1 MSQIVEI
8 TGNTNLNNSKW
19 QPHQGEEIEGLIK
32 YKGFTDDTGTIST
45 IGERVIDETFKILEM
60 CGDPT
65 EKQNVET
72 GLVIGYVQSGK
83 TLSFTSVTALA
94 KDNRYQIVII
104 IAGTS
109 IPLSEQSFE
118 RMKQDLRIETRY
130 DRKWAIIK
138 NPGTQEDRD
147 TIEMKLE
154 QWSDSTFPK
163 ENCSTL
169 LITVMKNGNRLK
181 NLTNL
186 LSDLN
191 LEEVPTLIIDDESDQ
206 ASLNTRARSN
216 AQAGTDV
223 NEGDASTIYRRINEL
238 RSIFPHHTFLQYTA
252 TPQANL
258 FINIMDRL
266 SPNFIKLLTPGN
278 GYTGGNA
285 FFIENPNLVRR
296 IPDNEIPSNHNPVHQ
311 PPESLLFS
319 LKIFFLGVVA
329 GEIKRDQR
337 NRSMMV
343 HPSRLTNSQNTF
355 FTWIRNVCES
365 WKTLLQ
371 SNSLSDE
378 EEKKEL
384 LKEFKEAYNDLQL
397 TVNDLPAFEELTN
410 TRLLHSI
417 KNTRIMEINA
427 SRGRTPEIRW
437 NDFYSHILVGGQA
450 MDRGFTV
457 EGLTVSYMPRPL
469 AMGQVDT
476 TLQRARFFG
485 YKGSYLGFCRVW
497 LDNAN
502 IEAFKAIIEHE
513 EDVRKRLEEFDVNN
527 KHLNEWDRE
536 AVLDQM
542 LRLTRPN
549 VLYNDIDRDYFGQ
562 EWFTVG
568 APHDTESLIEYNK
581 SVVVDFTANHIDEFK
596 LNPGHFE
603 RTDLQKHLEVEL
615 PLDKTLKQLLNKLKF
630 TKETDSQ
637 TYSSLRGLLSSYL
650 QENPDETCIVYL
662 MSARIEEEQI
672 VQTIRQRRL
681 NQNDNI
687 QQLFQGEQPTT
698 NGRLRKGEVYIGDRN
713 IKNDEKVTIQIHRL
727 NLTDVRSNPILD
739 DNGNVI
745 YSDVFSVAIWI
756 PEAIGKDIIR
766 QPDNII

>member
-1 MSQIVEI
+1 M
-8 TGNTNLNNSKW
+8 NPNLKS
-19 QPHQGEEIEGLIK
+19 
-32 YKGFTDDTGTIST
+32 
-45 IGERVIDETFKILEM
+45 IL
-60 CGDPT
+60 
-65 EKQNVET
+65 
-72 GLVIGYVQSGK
+72 
-83 TLSFTSVTALA
+83 
-94 KDNRYQIVII
+94 YQIVII

-118 RMKQDLRIETRY
+118 RMKKDLRVDTRF
-130 DRKWAIIK
+130 DRKWTIIK
-138 NPGTQEDRD
+138 NAGTQEDRD

-154 QWSDSTFPK
+154 QWADQTFPR

-169 LITVMKNGNRLK
+169 LITVMKNGSRLR

-186 LSDLN
+186 LSGLN
-191 LEEVPTLIIDDESDQ
+191 LIGVPTLIIDDESDQ
-206 ASLNTRARSN
+206 ASLNTRARAN
-216 AQAGTDV
+216 AQAGEDV

-238 RSIFPHHTFLQYTA
+238 RSVFPHHTFLQYTA

-258 FINIMDRL
+258 FINIKDRL
-266 SPNFIKLLTPGN
+266 SPNFIKLLTPGS
-278 GYTGGNA
+278 GYTGGNT
-285 FFIENPNLVRR
+285 FFVQNPNLIRR
-296 IPDNEIPSNHNPVHQ
+296 IPNNEIPSNHNPVHE

-343 HPSRLTNSQNTF
+343 HPSRLTNSQNIF

-371 SNSLSDE
+371 STSPSDADE
-378 EEKKEL
+378 RFEL
-384 LKEFKEAYNDLQL
+384 LREFKEAYEDLHL
-397 TVNDLPAFEELTN
+397 TVSDLPAFDELTN

-427 SRGRTPEIRW
+427 SRGKTPEIRW
-437 NDFYSHILVGGQA
+437 SDFYSHILIGGQA

-469 AMGQVDT
+469 ATGQVDT

-502 IEAFKAIIEHE
+502 IEAFRAIIEHE
-513 EDVRKRLEEFDVNN
+513 EDVRQRLEEFDINN
-527 KHLNEWDRE
+527 KHLDTWDRQ
-536 AVLDQM
+536 AVLDRM

-549 VLYNDIDRDYFGQ
+549 ILYNDINRDYFGQ
-562 EWFTVG
+562 EWFIVG
-568 APHDTESLIEYNK
+568 APHDTEKLIPYNK
-581 SVVVDFTANHIDEFK
+581 SVVENFVGNHINSFTTNK
-596 LNPGHFE
+596 GHIE
-603 RTDLQKHLEVEL
+603 RTDLQKHLEAEL
-615 PLDKTLKQLLNKLKF
+615 PLEESLKELLNRLKF

-637 TYSSLRGLLSSYL
+637 TYSSLRGLINSYL
-650 QENPDETCIVYL
+650 QENPNETCLVYVI
-662 MSARIEEEQI
+662 SARVESNSY

-687 QQLFQGEQPTT
+687 QQLFQGEQPTS
-698 NGRLRKGEVYIGDRN
+698 NGRLKKGEVYIGDRN
-713 IKNDEKVTIQIHRL
+713 IKNQDKVTIQIHRL
-727 NLTDVRSNPILD
+727 NLTDVSGNAILD
-739 DNGNVI
+739 EDGNVI
-745 YSDVFSVAIWI
+745 YNDLVSVSIWI
-756 PEAIGKDIIR
+756 PETIGKDIIR
-766 QPDNII
+766 QTDNI

>member
-1 MSQIVEI
+1 MAEIVEI
-8 TGNTNLNNSKW
+8 TGSTNPNNSKW
-19 QPHQGEEIEGLIK
+19 QPYQGEEIEGLLK
-32 YKGFTDDTGTIST
+32 HKGFTDSTGNINET
-45 IGERVIDETFKILEM
+45 GDRVIDETFKILEM
-60 CGDPT
+60 CGNPS
-65 EKQNVET
+65 EQQNVET

-83 TLSFTSVTALA
+83 TLSFTSVAALA
-94 KDNRYQIVII
+94 NDNQYQIVII

-118 RMKQDLRIETRY
+118 RMKKDLRVDTRF
-130 DRKWAIIK
+130 DRKWTIIK
-138 NPGTQEDRD
+138 NAGTQEDRD

-154 QWSDSTFPK
+154 QWADPTFPR

-169 LITVMKNGNRLK
+169 LITVMKNGSRLR

-186 LSDLN
+186 LVDLN
-191 LEEVPTLIIDDESDQ
+191 LNGVPTLIIDDESDQ
-206 ASLNTRARSN
+206 ASLNTRARAN
-216 AQAGTDV
+216 ANAGEAV
-223 NEGDASTIYRRINEL
+223 NEGEVSTIYRRINEL
-238 RSIFPHHTFLQYTA
+238 RSVFPHHTFLQYTA

-278 GYTGGNA
+278 GYTGGNV
-285 FFIENPNLVRR
+285 FFVQNPHLVRR
-296 IPDNEIPSNHNPVHQ
+296 IPDNEIPSNHNPVHE
-311 PPESLLFS
+311 PPESLLFA

-329 GEIKRDQR
+329 GEMKRDQR

-343 HPSRLTNSQNTF
+343 HPSRLTNSQNIF

-371 SNSLSDE
+371 STSPADE
-378 EEKKEL
+378 EERNEL
-384 LKEFKEAYNDLQL
+384 LREFKEAYDDLNL
-397 TVNDLPAFEELTN
+397 TVNDLPAFDELTN

-437 NDFYSHILVGGQA
+437 SDFYSHILVGGQA

-469 AMGQVDT
+469 ATGQVDT

-497 LDNAN
+497 LDNPN
-502 IEAFKAIIEHE
+502 IEAFRAIIEHE

-549 VLYNDIDRDYFGQ
+549 ILYNDIDRDYFGQ
-562 EWFTVG
+562 EWFTIG
-568 APHDTESLIEYNK
+568 APHDTEILIPYNK
-581 SVVVDFTANHIDEFK
+581 SVVAEFTNNHINSFAT
-596 LNPGHFE
+596 NHGHTE
-603 RTDLQKHLEVEL
+603 RTDLQKHLEAEL
-615 PLDKTLKQLLNKLKF
+615 PLEESLKQLLNRLKF
-630 TKETDSQ
+630 TRETDSQ
-637 TYSSLRGLLSSYL
+637 TYSSLRGVLNSYL
-650 QENPDETCIVYL
+650 QENPNETCLIYL
-662 MSARIEEEQI
+662 MSSKIENNAI
-672 VQTIRQRRL
+672 VQTTRQRRL

-687 QQLFQGEQPTT
+687 QQLFQGEQPTS

-713 IKNDEKVTIQIHRL
+713 IKNQDKVTIQIHRL
-727 NLTDVRSNPILD
+727 NLTDVSGNLILD
-739 DNGNVI
+739 ENSNVVYNDLI
-745 YSDVFSVAIWI
+745 SLAIWI

-766 QPDNII
+766 QPDNI

>member
-1 MSQIVEI
+1 MAEIIEI
-8 TGNTNLNNSKW
+8 TGSAIPNNSKW
-19 QPHQGEEIEGLIK
+19 QPYQGEEIEALLK
-32 YKGFTDDTGTIST
+32 HKGFTDNTGNINAT
-45 IGERVIDETFKILEM
+45 GDRVIDETFKILEM
-60 CGDPT
+60 CGNPS
-65 EKQNVET
+65 KQQIIET

-83 TLSFTSVTALA
+83 TLSFTSVAALA
-94 KDNRYQIVII
+94 NDNQYQIVII

-118 RMKQDLRIETRY
+118 RMKKDLRIETRF
-130 DRKWAIIK
+130 DRKWTIIK
-138 NPGTQEDRD
+138 NAGTQEDRD

-154 QWSDSTFPK
+154 QWADPTFSR

-169 LITVMKNGNRLK
+169 LITVMKNGSRLR
-181 NLTNL
+181 NFTNL
-186 LSDLN
+186 LRDLN
-191 LEEVPTLIIDDESDQ
+191 LNGVPTLIIDDESDQ
-206 ASLNTRARSN
+206 ASLNTRARAN
-216 AQAGTDV
+216 AQAGEDV

-238 RSIFPHHTFLQYTA
+238 RNVFPHHTLLQYTA

-278 GYTGGNA
+278 GYTGGNT
-285 FFIENPNLVRR
+285 FFVQNPNLIR
-296 IPDNEIPSNHNPVHQ
+296 IIPQNEIPANHNPVHE
-311 PPESLLFS
+311 PPESLLFA

-343 HPSRLTNSQNTF
+343 HPSRLTNSQNIF

-371 SNSLSDE
+371 SNSPSDE
-378 EEKKEL
+378 DEKNEL
-384 LKEFKEAYNDLQL
+384 LREFKEAYDDLHL
-397 TVNDLPAFEELTN
+397 TVSDLPTFEELTN

-437 NDFYSHILVGGQA
+437 SDFYSHILIGGQA

-469 AMGQVDT
+469 ATGQVDT

-485 YKGSYLGFCRVW
+485 YKGTYLGFCRVW

-502 IEAFKAIIEHE
+502 IEAFRAIIEHE
-513 EDVRKRLEEFDVNN
+513 EDVRQRLIEFDVNN

-549 VLYNDIDRDYFGQ
+549 ILYNDIDRDYFGQ
-562 EWFTVG
+562 EWFIVG
-568 APHDTESLIEYNK
+568 APHDTESLIQYNK
-581 SVVVDFTANHIDEFK
+581 SVVTDFTTNHINSFST
-596 LNPGHFE
+596 NIGHAE
-603 RTDLQKHLEVEL
+603 RTDLQKHLEAEF
-615 PLDKTLKQLLNKLKF
+615 PLKESLKQLLNKLKF
-630 TKETDSQ
+630 TRETDSQ
-637 TYSSLRGLLSSYL
+637 TYSSLRGLLNSYL
-650 QENPDETCIVYL
+650 QENPNETCLVYV
-662 MSARIEEEQI
+662 MSARIENNSI
-672 VQTIRQRRL
+672 IQTTRQRRL
-681 NQNDNI
+681 NQHDNI
-687 QQLFQGEQPTT
+687 KQLFQGEQPTT
-698 NGRLRKGEVYIGDRN
+698 NGRLKKGEVYVGDRN
-713 IKNDEKVTIQIHRL
+713 IRNQDKVTIQIHRL
-727 NLTDVRSNPILD
+727 NLTDV
-739 DNGNVI
+739 NGNVI
-745 YSDVFSVAIWI
+745 LNENGNSIYNDLISVAIWI
-756 PEAIGKDIIR
+756 PETIGKDIIR
-766 QPDNII
+766 QPDNI